1 MTDLE
6 ATVAKL
12 ERDVVALEGRCEK
25 LVQRLAS
32 PTAMIHILSIRSER
46 NRLKTE
52 AARLKHEVQDVRQEL
67 ARRAL
72 WERAASLQR
81 DGSRTL
87 H

>member
-1 MTDLE
+1 
-6 ATVAKL
+6 
-12 ERDVVALEGRCEK
+12 
-25 LVQRLAS
+25 
-32 PTAMIHILSIRSER
+32 MIHILSIRFER

-72 WERAASLQR
+72 WERAASLQQ